1 MADCRTL
8 QTASGYF
15 VSTLSRHLAFE
26 NRRCLETPWWK
37 RCVAR
42 RSIAPCRCLD
52 RRGASVSPGGRR
64 WEACCG
70 EPCPVWSRPCPCPIL
85 ARARLRFRLFDSPRW
100 LLQPNQHRNAQTCA
114 AFLMYATHWTGRP
127 VGICAACSL
136 QPHLPSTHTARLV
149 ALRNVKHGVE
159 VHWSSRSGQCRRS
172 YAARDSGVSFDAVPC
187 RMGAGGRLHGKSM
200 DTAANR

>member
-1 MADCRTL
+1 MLIMADCHTL

-42 RSIAPCRCLD
+42 RSIALCRCLD

-100 LLQPNQHRNAQTCA
+100 LLQPNQHRNAQNLCCISNVRDALDWSASGDLRGMLT
-114 AFLMYATHWTGRP
+114 TTSSP
-127 VGICAACSL
+127 VNAHRTTRGIAQC
-136 QPHLPSTHTARLV
+136 QT
-149 ALRNVKHGVE
+149 
-159 VHWSSRSGQCRRS
+159 RS
-172 YAARDSGVSFDAVPC
+172 
-187 RMGAGGRLHGKSM
+187 
-200 DTAANR
+200 